1 MIIYIVI
8 YSIMPSVFS
17 SEDNYDTYSQNIYNL
32 TSDISNYDF
41 SMIEMINYFNDEI
54 SNNTFD
60 YSSGYL
66 LNDVSIN
73 GLNNDL
79 DKILDENNVIS
90 TGMKEDI
97 SMSDFNQVMKDMENQ
112 YKLIENKKKE
122 YVEKKNN
129 LDNIIE
135 NNDTIEAD
143 IDQGIVDK
151 NYNLYIIWCVI
162 LVIIIGVSI
171 ITIIED
177 RDKMNMG
184 TKIVFLLFV
193 GFIIFMTLKNM
204 LTNKGPNTKKK
215 IEVVVIK
222 KKNKKEKDEK
232 K

>member
-17 SEDNYDTYSQNIYNL
+17 SEDKYDTYSQNIYNL
-32 TSDISNYDF
+32 TTDISNYDF
-41 SMIEMINYFNDEI
+41 SMIEMINYFNDDF

-60 YSSGYL
+60 YVNYL
-66 LNDVSIN
+66 TNDVSIN
-73 GLNNDL
+73 GLNNNL
-79 DKILDENNVIS
+79 DEILDENNVIS

-97 SMSDFNQVMKDMENQ
+97 SMSDFNQAMKDMENQ
-112 YKLIENKKKE
+112 YKLIENKKQE
-122 YVEKKNN
+122 YIEKKNN
-129 LDNIIE
+129 LDKIIE

-143 IDQGIVDK
+143 VDQGIVDK

-204 LTNKGPNTKKK
+204 LTRTNPYPKKK

-222 KKNKKEKDEK
+222 KKNKKDKDEK
-232 K
+232 E

>member
-1 MIIYIVI
+1 
-8 YSIMPSVFS
+8 MPSVFS
-17 SEDNYDTYSQNIYNL
+17 SEDKYDTYSQNIYNL
-32 TSDISNYDF
+32 TTDISNYDF
-41 SMIEMINYFNDEI
+41 SMIEMINYFNDDF

-60 YSSGYL
+60 YVNYL
-66 LNDVSIN
+66 TNDVSIN
-73 GLNNDL
+73 GLNNNL
-79 DKILDENNVIS
+79 DEILDENNVIS
-90 TGMKEDI
+90 TGMKDDI
-97 SMSDFNQVMKDMENQ
+97 SMSDFNQAMKDMENQ
-112 YKLIENKKKE
+112 YKLIENKKQE
-122 YVEKKNN
+122 YIEKKNN
-129 LDNIIE
+129 LDKIIE

-143 IDQGIVDK
+143 VDQGIVDK

-204 LTNKGPNTKKK
+204 LTRTNPYPKKK

-222 KKNKKEKDEK
+222 KKNKKDKDEK
-232 K
+232 E

>member
-1 MIIYIVI
+1 
-8 YSIMPSVFS
+8 MPSIFS

-32 TSDISNYDF
+32 TTDISNYDF
-41 SMIEMINYFNDEI
+41 SMIKMINYLKEDFSDNI
-54 SNNTFD
+54 FD
-60 YSSGYL
+60 YQTNYL
-66 LNDVSIN
+66 TNDVSIN
-73 GLNNDL
+73 GLNNSL
-79 DKILDENNVIS
+79 DNILNENYVIS
-90 TGMKEDI
+90 TGIQDDI
-97 SMSDFNQVMKDMENQ
+97 SMSDFNQAIKDMESQ
-112 YKLIENKKKE
+112 YKMIENKKQE
-122 YVEKKNN
+122 YIKKKNN
-129 LDNIIE
+129 LDKIIE
-135 NNDTIEAD
+135 NNDTTEASME
-143 IDQGIVDK
+143 QGIVDK

-162 LVIIIGVSI
+162 LVIIIGVSF

-232 K
+232 E

>member
-1 MIIYIVI
+1 
-8 YSIMPSVFS
+8 MPSVFS

-143 IDQGIVDK
+143 VEQRIVDK

-215 IEVVVIK
+215 IEVIVIK

>member
-1 MIIYIVI
+1 
-8 YSIMPSVFS
+8 MPSVFS
-17 SEDNYDTYSQNIYNL
+17 SEDKYDTYSQNIYNL
-32 TSDISNYDF
+32 TTDISNYDF
-41 SMIEMINYFNDEI
+41 SMIEMINYFNDDF

-60 YSSGYL
+60 YVNYL
-66 LNDVSIN
+66 TNDVSIN
-73 GLNNDL
+73 GLNNNL
-79 DKILDENNVIS
+79 DEILDENNVIS

-97 SMSDFNQVMKDMENQ
+97 SMSDFNQAMKDMENQ
-112 YKLIENKKKE
+112 YKLIENKKQE
-122 YVEKKNN
+122 YIEKKNN
-129 LDNIIE
+129 LDKIIE

-143 IDQGIVDK
+143 VDQGIVDK

-204 LTNKGPNTKKK
+204 LTRTNPYPKKK

-222 KKNKKEKDEK
+222 KKNKKDKDEK
-232 K
+232 E

>member
-143 IDQGIVDK
+143 VEQRIVDK

-215 IEVVVIK
+215 IEVIVIK

>member
-143 IDQGIVDK
+143 VEQGIVDK

-215 IEVVVIK
+215 IEVIVIK

>member
-8 YSIMPSVFS
+8 YSIMPSIFS

-32 TSDISNYDF
+32 TTDISNYDF
-41 SMIEMINYFNDEI
+41 SMIKMINYLKEDFSDNI
-54 SNNTFD
+54 FD
-60 YSSGYL
+60 YQTNYL
-66 LNDVSIN
+66 TNDVSIN
-73 GLNNDL
+73 GLNNSL
-79 DKILDENNVIS
+79 DNILNENYVIS
-90 TGMKEDI
+90 TGIQDDI
-97 SMSDFNQVMKDMENQ
+97 SMSDFNQAIKDMESQ
-112 YKLIENKKKE
+112 YKMIENKKQE
-122 YVEKKNN
+122 YIKKKNN
-129 LDNIIE
+129 LDKIIE
-135 NNDTIEAD
+135 NNDTTEASME
-143 IDQGIVDK
+143 QGIVDK

-162 LVIIIGVSI
+162 LVIIIGVSF

-232 K
+232 E

>member
-1 MIIYIVI
+1 
-8 YSIMPSVFS
+8 MPSVFS

-143 IDQGIVDK
+143 VEQGIVDK

-215 IEVVVIK
+215 IEVIVIK

>member
-17 SEDNYDTYSQNIYNL
+17 SEDKYDTYSQNIYNL
-32 TSDISNYDF
+32 TTDISNYDF
-41 SMIEMINYFNDEI
+41 SMIEMINYFNDDF

-60 YSSGYL
+60 YVNYL
-66 LNDVSIN
+66 TNDVSIN
-73 GLNNDL
+73 GLNNNL
-79 DKILDENNVIS
+79 DEILDENNVIS
-90 TGMKEDI
+90 TGMKDDI
-97 SMSDFNQVMKDMENQ
+97 SMSDFNQAMKDMENQ
-112 YKLIENKKKE
+112 YKLIENKKQE
-122 YVEKKNN
+122 YIEKKNN
-129 LDNIIE
+129 LDKIIE

-143 IDQGIVDK
+143 VDQGIVDK

-204 LTNKGPNTKKK
+204 LTRTNPYPKKK

-222 KKNKKEKDEK
+222 KKNKKDKDEK
-232 K
+232 E

>member
-17 SEDNYDTYSQNIYNL
+17 TEKNYDTYSQNIYNL

-41 SMIEMINYFNDEI
+41 SMIEMIKYFNDDF

-60 YSSGYL
+60 YNYGYL

-79 DKILDENNVIS
+79 DKILDENYIIS
-90 TGMKEDI
+90 NGMKEDI
-97 SMSDFNQVMKDMENQ
+97 SMSDFNKAMKVMESQ
-112 YKLIENKKKE
+112 YKIIENKKKE
-122 YVEKKNN
+122 YVEKKDN
-129 LDNIIE
+129 LDRIIE

-143 IDQGIVDK
+143 VEQRIVDK
-151 NYNLYIIWCVI
+151 NYNLYIIWCII

-177 RDKMNMG
+177 REKMNIG
-184 TKIVFLLFV
+184 AKIVFLLFV
-193 GFIIFMTLKNM
+193 SFIIFMTLKNM
-204 LTNKGPNTKKK
+204 LTRTNPYAKKK
-215 IEVVVIK
+215 IEVIIVK
-222 KKNKKEKDEK
+222 NKNKNKKDDEE
-232 K
+232 

>member
-1 MIIYIVI
+1 
-8 YSIMPSVFS
+8 MPSVFS

-32 TSDISNYDF
+32 TIDISNYDF

-79 DKILDENNVIS
+79 DKILDENDVIS

-97 SMSDFNQVMKDMENQ
+97 SMSDFNQAMKDMENQ